1 MRLSSVRIVVCL
13 VGLLVAGMVL
23 AQGAGR
29 FSVQFDNT
37 PLSQVLAALK
47 RFDANLQFSMAPA
60 LGERKITASLVDVT
74 VDEALQVV
82 LNQAGLT
89 SVKDNGVYQIR
100 EKPSATTGRAERP
113 GTRLAAPVFV
123 NRPTAPGE
131 GTGGVGVAA
140 TTQAGAAAAGTRTAT
155 GELDLS
161 KLPIRVISVKYTDPG
176 LMAILFGGD
185 IIYGDEVMGGGGY
198 GSSGSSYGSSSY
210 GSSYS
215 SDRGSSRGSSRS
227 GGSSYGSSYSSDRGS
242 SRSSSRGSS
251 RSYY

>member
-1 MRLSSVRIVVCL
+1 MHSRDVRVVVCL
-13 VGLLVAGMVL
+13 ASLLLATVVL
-23 AQGAGR
+23 AQATGR
-29 FSVQFDNT
+29 FTVQFDNT

-47 RFDANLQFSMAPA
+47 RFDASLQFSMAPA
-60 LGERKITASLVDVT
+60 LGERKITASLVEVT

-100 EKPSATTGRAERP
+100 EKPSTSAGRAERP

-140 TTQAGAAAAGTRTAT
+140 TTQAGTPAAGTRTAT
-155 GELDLS
+155 GELDRS
-161 KLPIRVISVKYTDPG
+161 KLPIRVISVRYTDPG

-185 IIYGDEVMGGGGY
+185 IIYGDEAMGGGGY

-215 SDRGSSRGSSRS
+215 SDRGSSRSSSRS
-227 GGSSYGSSYSSDRGS
+227 SGSSYSSDRGS
-242 SRSSSRGSS
+242 SRSSSRSS
-251 RSYY
+251 RSYN